1 METSLNI
8 SDDTSESLNQGYESI
23 CWNEQF
29 EVIHMNESNST
40 LIPFLLPKFNQRHQT
55 VHQNLHSIHNVA

>member
-8 SDDTSESLNQGYESI
+8 SDDAGESLNQGYESI

-29 EVIHMNESNST
+29 EVIYRN
-40 LIPFLLPKFNQRHQT
+40 
-55 VHQNLHSIHNVA
+55 